1 MENISLEGFAA
12 GSGRHLMNHEQK
24 KSIKENV
31 ESQEQ
36 QRNLKERKY
45 VCIGGNERKKEMDI
59 FRDFLSEGKTGL
71 NFNLKRER
79 IFKAVT
85 HNCNYKTE

>member
-1 MENISLEGFAA
+1 M
-12 GSGRHLMNHEQK
+12 Q
-24 KSIKENV
+24 
-31 ESQEQ
+31 SQER

-45 VCIGGNERKKEMDI
+45 VCIWGNERKNEMDI
-59 FRDFLSEGKTGL
+59 FQDFLSEGKTGL

-85 HNCNYKTE
+85 NKYSYKTEQNKCILNQ